1 MSAKPKLTC
10 KVCKQE
16 ITKQV
21 YDNCDG
27 MCLECWDDDS

>member
-1 MSAKPKLTC
+1 MSSNKKFTC
-10 KVCKQE
+10 KNCGRE

-21 YDNCDG
+21 YENCEG